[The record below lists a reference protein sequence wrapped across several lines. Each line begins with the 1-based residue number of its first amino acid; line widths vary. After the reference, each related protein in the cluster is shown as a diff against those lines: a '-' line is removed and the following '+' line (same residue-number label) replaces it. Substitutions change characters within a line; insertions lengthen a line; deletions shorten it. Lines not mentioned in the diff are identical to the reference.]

1 MLYSAMPQFAYRAK
15 DSSLQI
21 VEGLIE
27 AETEAAAIARLG
39 RQGVYPISV
48 AEAGNTA
55 AAPALFL
62 RRTISTATLAY
73 TTRQLADLLSGGLP
87 LLGALTLL
95 ANQTQSRALKRII
108 EGLGSAVRDGRSLSE
123 ALAEYPGVFP
133 PLYVGMVRAGEV
145 SGALEQ
151 SLSRL
156 ADLGEHEA
164 DLRSR
169 VLSAFAYPVFVLVL
183 ALIMT
188 IFLMAYVIPTISL
201 VFVESGQLLPWPTR
215 VLLAISGIFTHW
227 WWALALGL
235 IAGGWFLRRWAA
247 QPGGKAVV
255 DRALITLPGFGDL
268 IRKLGTARFT
278 RNIGV
283 MVGQGVPV
291 LQALDIVARNVSNTV
306 LRRAVGQV
314 ITAVGEGSSIAAA
327 LAASKEFPV
336 FVSNMVAVGEESGT
350 VDAALLKVAAT
361 YEREVDRTIRTLTTV
376 LEPLL
381 LVIVGGIVMFI
392 VLAMLLPIFQIGLVV
407 Q

>member
-15 DSSLQI
+15 DTSLQI
-21 VEGLIE
+21 VEGIIE
-27 AETEAAAIARLG
+27 ADTEAAAIARLG
-39 RQGVYPISV
+39 RQGVYPISL
-48 AEAGNTA
+48 AEAGSTA
-55 AAPALFL
+55 AAPPLFS
-62 RRTISTATLAY
+62 RRTVSIGTLAY

-87 LLGALTLL
+87 LLSALTLL
-95 ANQTQSRALKRII
+95 ANQTQHRTLKRII

-123 ALAEYPGVFP
+123 ALAEYPAVFP

-188 IFLMAYVIPTISL
+188 IFLMAYVIPTLSL

-215 VLLAISGIFTHW
+215 VLLAISGIFTRW

-235 IAGGWFLRRWAA
+235 IMGGWLIRQWAA

-278 RNIGV
+278 RNVGV

-306 LRRAVGQV
+306 LQRAVGQV
-314 ITAVGEGSSIAAA
+314 ITSVGEGSSIAAA
-327 LAASKEFPV
+327 LLASKEFPV

-350 VDAALLKVAAT
+350 VDTALLKVAAA
-361 YEREVDRTIRTLTTV
+361 YEREVDRTIRTLTTI

-381 LVIVGGIVMFI
+381 LVVVGGIVMFI

>member
-1 MLYSAMPQFAYRAK
+1 M
-15 DSSLQI
+15 
-21 VEGLIE
+21 
-27 AETEAAAIARLG
+27 
-39 RQGVYPISV
+39 
-48 AEAGNTA
+48 
-55 AAPALFL
+55 
-62 RRTISTATLAY
+62 
-73 TTRQLADLLSGGLP
+73 
-87 LLGALTLL
+87 LL
-95 ANQTQSRALKRII
+95 ANQTQHRPLKRII
-108 EGLGSAVRDGRSLSE
+108 EGLSGAVRDGRSLSE
-123 ALAEYPGVFP
+123 ALAEHPTVFP
-133 PLYVGMVRAGEV
+133 PLYIGMVRAGEV

-164 DLRSR
+164 DVRSR

-183 ALIMT
+183 AVIMT
-188 IFLMAYVIPTISL
+188 IFLMAYVIPTLSL

-215 VLLAISGIFTHW
+215 VLLAISGIFTRW

-235 IAGGWFLRRWAA
+235 IAGGWLIRRWAA

-255 DRALITLPGFGDL
+255 DRALITLPGFGEL
-268 IRKLGTARFT
+268 IRKLGTASFARSV
-278 RNIGV
+278 GV

-291 LQALDIVARNVSNTV
+291 LQALDIVAKNVSNSV
-306 LRRAVGQV
+306 LQRAAGQV
-314 ITAVGEGSSIAAA
+314 IVSVGEGSSIAAA

-350 VDAALLKVAAT
+350 VDAALLKVATA
-361 YEREVDRTIRTLTTV
+361 YEREADRAIRTLTTI

-381 LVIVGGIVMFI
+381 LVIVGGMVMFI

>member
-15 DSSLQI
+15 DTSLQI
-21 VEGLIE
+21 VEGIIE
-27 AETEAAAIARLG
+27 ADTEAAAIARLG
-39 RQGVYPISV
+39 RQGVYPISL
-48 AEAGNTA
+48 AEAGSTA
-55 AAPALFL
+55 AAPPFFS
-62 RRTISTATLAY
+62 RRTVSIGTLAY

-87 LLGALTLL
+87 LLSALTLL
-95 ANQTQSRALKRII
+95 ANQTQHRTLKRII
-108 EGLGSAVRDGRSLSE
+108 EGLGSAVRDGRALSE
-123 ALAEYPGVFP
+123 ALAEYPAVFP
-133 PLYVGMVRAGEV
+133 PLYVGMVRAGEA

-183 ALIMT
+183 ALLMT
-188 IFLMAYVIPTISL
+188 IFLMAYVIPTLSL

-215 VLLAISGIFTHW
+215 VLLAISGVFTHW

-235 IAGGWFLRRWAA
+235 ILGGWLIRQWAA

-255 DRALITLPGFGDL
+255 DRALITLPGFGEL

-278 RNIGV
+278 RNVGV

-306 LRRAVGQV
+306 LQRAVGQV
-314 ITAVGEGSSIAAA
+314 ITSVGEGSSIAAA
-327 LAASKEFPV
+327 LLASKEFPV

-350 VDAALLKVAAT
+350 VDAALLKVAAA
-361 YEREVDRTIRTLTTV
+361 YEREVDRTIRTLTTI

-381 LVIVGGIVMFI
+381 LVVVGGIVMFI